1 MTVLIEDYRSTPDLD
16 AELAELGYAAVHGWP
31 DQRPLTPAI
40 VRSLLRPG
48 GMTATTLALRRD
60 RNGRLLGAAALRWP
74 ATLSA
79 SGRLWGP
86 VVHPSAQRAGVGREL
101 LDTLVAV
108 LGSRP
113 GFTFTTTDIPE
124 TRSAGWG
131 IFERL
136 GWRKDTPST
145 LLSRPL
151 PAGLSVPTTV
161 PVRAVRPR
169 EYVDAALAE
178 LFAHARPH
186 LCPSIARDTFTRWSA
201 DARYTADGL
210 LLVGEADK
218 LSGAALVYPS
228 RHDSTD
234 EPAEALLSDI
244 LVDSRLDSTRAADV
258 RTALV
263 ASALRMA
270 DDNGAAVARA
280 FVDNP
285 ELRTTLQSM
294 GFVEVDRIRH
304 YVSP

>member
-16 AELAELGYAAVHGWP
+16 AQLAELGYAAIHGWP

-48 GMTATTLALRRD
+48 GMTATTLALSRD

-86 VVHPSAQRAGVGREL
+86 IVHPTAQRMGVGREL

-108 LGSRP
+108 LVSRP
-113 GFTFTTTDIPE
+113 GFQFTTTEIPE
-124 TRSAGWG
+124 SRAAGWVL
-131 IFERL
+131 FEQL

-151 PAGLSVPTTV
+151 PAGIPVTTAV

-169 EYVDAALAE
+169 EYVDAALAQ
-178 LFAHARPH
+178 LFARARPH
-186 LCPSIARDTFTRWSA
+186 LCPSIARDTFARWSA
-201 DARYTADGL
+201 DARYTPDGL
-210 LLVGEADK
+210 LLAGEIEH
-218 LSGAALVYPS
+218 LSGAVLVYPS
-228 RHDSTD
+228 RHDGTD
-234 EPAEALLSDI
+234 EPGEALLSDVLI
-244 LVDSRLDSTRAADV
+244 DSRLDPSDAADV

-263 ASALRMA
+263 SSALQMA
-270 DDNGAAVARA
+270 DGTGAAVARVV
-280 FVDNP
+280 VDSP
-285 ELRTTLQSM
+285 ELRGTLQSM

-304 YVSP
+304 YVSS